1 MSETPDII
9 SPIARGQSTVEPVRE
24 SNPRQ
29 EENELASLR
38 KTNIALESRNFEL
51 REQVRQLRLQNAAA
65 ESQRDQYKR
74 EIKKLRD
81 ELNDYRSPPLVLGT
95 IESVVDE
102 THVVVRSTT
111 GPQFLSRVSEHLD
124 AKDLM
129 PGTLC
134 AMHLQSFSIVDI
146 LPPKYDSQVSTM
158 EVMDT
163 PDVTYGDIGGLE
175 EQKQLLRESVELSLK
190 SPRLFETVGIAPP
203 KGVLMYGPPGTGKTL
218 LAKAVAHH
226 TKASFIH
233 VVGSE
238 LVQKY
243 IGEGARLVRELFQMA
258 RERAPAIIFIDE
270 IDAIGAARG
279 NDSYSPG
286 DHEVSRTLMQLLA
299 ELDGFDNRGDVKVI
313 GATNRPDI
321 LDKAL
326 LRPGR
331 FDRIIEFPLP
341 DEEGRRVILEIHTRK
356 MNLRKTVS
364 LAEIAAETEGMNGS
378 ELMAVCVEAGM
389 NAIRRHRT
397 MISSEDFA
405 RALVSVKA
413 GRTGIVMQQ
422 PDAMYS

>member
-1 MSETPDII
+1 MSETPDIVPPCTGDTN
-9 SPIARGQSTVEPVRE
+9 SADAPGEKKPHAK
-24 SNPRQ
+24 
-29 EENELASLR
+29 ENELAALR

-95 IESVVDE
+95 IEAVIDEGHAVV
-102 THVVVRSTT
+102 HSTT

-124 AKDLM
+124 PKDVT
-129 PGTLC
+129 PGALC
-134 AMHLQSFSIVDI
+134 AMHLQSFSIVEI
-146 LPPKYDSQVSTM
+146 LPPKYDCQVCAM
-158 EVMDT
+158 EVTET
-163 PDVTYGDIGGLE
+163 PDVTYDDVGGLE
-175 EQKQLLRESVELSLK
+175 EQKKLLRESVELPLT
-190 SPRLFETVGIAPP
+190 SPQLFEKVGVVPP
-203 KGVLMYGPPGTGKTL
+203 KGVLMFGPPGTGKTL

-226 TKASFIH
+226 TKASSIH

-238 LVQKY
+238 LVQKS
-243 IGEGARLVRELFQMA
+243 IGEGARMVREMLQMA
-258 RERAPAIIFIDE
+258 REHAQAIIFIDE
-270 IDAIGAARG
+270 IAAIGAARG

-299 ELDGFDNRGDVKVI
+299 ELDGFDNRGDVKVV

-321 LDKAL
+321 LDRAL

-341 DEEGRRVILEIHTRK
+341 DEEGRRTILAIHTRK

-364 LAEIAAETEGMNGS
+364 LAEIAKETEGMNGS

-389 NAIRRHRT
+389 NAIRSRRT
-397 MISSEDFA
+397 TITQDDFDK
-405 RALVSVKA
+405 ALAAVKT
-413 GRTGIVMQQ
+413 GRSGVVVQA